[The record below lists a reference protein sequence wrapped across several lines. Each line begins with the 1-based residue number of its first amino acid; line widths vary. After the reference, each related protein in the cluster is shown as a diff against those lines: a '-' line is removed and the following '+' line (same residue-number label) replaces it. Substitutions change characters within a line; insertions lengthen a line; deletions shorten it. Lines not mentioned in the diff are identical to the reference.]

1 MGGVHARAPNRPGM
15 VIPQDSRAAALAPA
29 AVALT
34 LLVVMVQI
42 RMDGPWSEGVL
53 VLVALIAAVPVFA
66 LALAAPREARAER
79 TALVVCAL
87 LLAGLTIARLGHA
100 LAGDDYL
107 DGGGTFSWMLA
118 LFTALSGFVYSRTR
132 AVVAVLITALA
143 AVALVLELVNWIFG
157 AEDIDVFRVLLAVAF
172 AALFAAGVA
181 TAGRVA
187 TLLVAAAGIV
197 AVSGFYVIGLGLLFG
212 ATAGLGWGWELIA
225 LLEGAALAAYAATRL
240 EPGPAYLAF
249 FLLLLFAATAAF
261 TGDAVSGGVIVD
273 GEEIPPP
280 GDGPSLIGWPL
291 ALAVVTVA
299 AAAWGLRRARDQIA
313 ATS

>member
-118 LFTALSGFVYSRTR
+118 LFTAISGFVYSRTR

-187 TLLVAAAGIV
+187 TLLVAAAGIA

-240 EPGPAYLAF
+240 EPGPGYLAF
-249 FLLLLFAATAAF
+249 FLLLLFAAT
-261 TGDAVSGGVIVD
+261 
-273 GEEIPPP
+273 
-280 GDGPSLIGWPL
+280 
-291 ALAVVTVA
+291 